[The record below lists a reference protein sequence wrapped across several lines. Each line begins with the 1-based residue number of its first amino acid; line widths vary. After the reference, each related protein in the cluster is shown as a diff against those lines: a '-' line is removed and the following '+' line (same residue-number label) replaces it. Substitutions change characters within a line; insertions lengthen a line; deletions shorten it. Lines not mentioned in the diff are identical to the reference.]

1 MSRCPL
7 CGRKDCCGGY
17 YQEVQDVLADA
28 LGSVL
33 SLMDESSG
41 VVGYHMNGEVATWE
55 ELGIREEVEAAV
67 RKARVIQKARG
78 EV

>member
-7 CGRKDCCGGY
+7 CGSKDWCGGY
-17 YQEVQDVLADA
+17 YQEVQDALVEVLE
-28 LGSVL
+28 GVL

-41 VVGYHMNGEVATWE
+41 VVGYHMNDEVATWE

-67 RKARVIQKARG
+67 RKARVIQKARR
-78 EV
+78 